1 MATVEEIEV
10 SYRSQI
16 ASPAQADAAALDAVA
31 DGLDKVADSVE
42 VTDAKIQRSTK
53 SGVGFLTRDHKSFV
67 QGTGVVLGGRRI
79 INKNME

>member
-42 VTDAKIQRSTK
+42 VTDAKI
-53 SGVGFLTRDHKSFV
+53 
-67 QGTGVVLGGRRI
+67 
-79 INKNME
+79 